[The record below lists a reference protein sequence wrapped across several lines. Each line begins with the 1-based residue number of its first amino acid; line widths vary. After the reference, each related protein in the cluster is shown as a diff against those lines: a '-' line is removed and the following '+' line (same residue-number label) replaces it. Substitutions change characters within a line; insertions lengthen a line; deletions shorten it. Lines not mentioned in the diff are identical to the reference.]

1 MDDLWRDLLYGFRLL
16 MKDRG
21 FTALAVLTLGLG
33 IGANTAIFSVVHAV
47 LLRPMPYENPDEI
60 VVFEDHEERL
70 DTIAP
75 PYFRGLRERNRVFQ
89 ELAMF
94 EQAQTDLTGSGEPE
108 ILKGTHVSASFFA
121 VLRVA
126 PACGCGFTQEED
138 RPRSAR
144 VVILGNGLWRRRFGG
159 DASILGRTVRL
170 SDKLYT
176 VIGVM
181 PSGFTF
187 PNDDTEIWTPFNVEN
202 PESYDQPA
210 DRAAGFNTIARL
222 KTGVTPALAE
232 ENVNSILAQLS
243 TEYPTYPHET
253 HARVTKLHQHIVG
266 EVRPALLILL
276 GAVSFV
282 LLVACTNV
290 ANLTF
295 IHAEGRRKEMAIR
308 VALGAKRKDL
318 IRQSLTE
325 SLLVSLFGCGLGLF
339 LAQVFVGM
347 MVRIGHRNYFPS
359 GIDI

>member
-1 MDDLWRDLLYGFRLL
+1 MDDLWRDLLYGSRLL

-47 LLRPMPYENPDEI
+47 LLRPMPHENPDEI

-75 PYFRGLRERNRVFQ
+75 PYFCGLRERNCVFQ

-108 ILKGTHVSASFFA
+108 YLKGTHVSASFFA
-121 VLRVA
+121 VCAWRPPAVA
-126 PACGCGFTQEED
+126 DSPKRQMSPK
-138 RPRSAR
+138 RPCCHSR
-144 VVILGNGLWRRRFGG
+144 NGLWRRRFGG

-347 MVRIGHRNYFPS
+347 MVRGGHPNDSPS
-359 GIDI
+359 GI